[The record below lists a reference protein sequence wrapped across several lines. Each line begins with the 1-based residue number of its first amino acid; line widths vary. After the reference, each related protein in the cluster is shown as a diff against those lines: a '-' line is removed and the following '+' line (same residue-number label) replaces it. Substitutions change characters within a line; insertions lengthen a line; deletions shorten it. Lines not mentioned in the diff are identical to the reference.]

1 MEKVKLSNTNKYICI
16 HPIYLDRIY
25 KQGSVVIIDNIA
37 QAMNLIQKKMIKK
50 YESAEKQI
58 DLEDSIL
65 DSLRVKYTKQ
75 FGKAVPNR
83 YKNNVEWIKS
93 KL

>member
-50 YESAEKQI
+50 YESAERQI

-65 DSLRVKYTKQ
+65 DSLRVKYAKQ